1 MARGTALTEGRKT
14 QWRQRLQEAGW
25 GDYLDALAPVIE
37 AFGFVIAQVF
47 WLLAPFDGEG
57 KLARWAR
64 SLEEQ
69 RGTDG
74 G

>member
-1 MARGTALTEGRKT
+1 MALTEGQKI
-14 QWRQRLQEAGW
+14 QWLQRLQEAGW
-25 GDYLDALAPVIE
+25 GDYLDALVPVIE
-37 AFGFVIAQVF
+37 ALDFVIAQVL

-57 KLARWAR
+57 RLAQWAR
-64 SLEEQ
+64 FLEEL